1 MNDAEMVVKVVQREQ
16 QLPDPGSQPAHSNA
30 LDLRGDQR
38 RERPARRELLHLNRT
53 FTEHSLCPSGTVLS
67 LQGRF
72 HLEILGIIVVW
83 IGNANYSNKK

>member
-38 RERPARRELLHLNRT
+38 RERPARRELLHLNHT
-53 FTEHSLCPSGTVLS
+53 
-67 LQGRF
+67 
-72 HLEILGIIVVW
+72 
-83 IGNANYSNKK
+83 